1 MMHRREVSIV
11 MAMWLASAMGCATS
25 APAEKTDGEGDE
37 PIPCQDPRPEICT
50 MHYDPVCG
58 ALEGGSKKTY
68 SNACAACS
76 DRAVTGYTE
85 NPCAPEGSHNAPRE

>member
-1 MMHRREVSIV
+1 MHRREVSIV

-58 ALEGGSKKTY
+58 VGEDGHRKTY
-68 SNACAACS
+68 SNACVACS
-76 DRAVTGYTE
+76 DRAVIGYTE
-85 NPCAPEGSHNAPRE
+85 GACATDGSHDAPHG